1 MERRY
6 SEQTAAELRAEIAA
20 LTEKA
25 RKAEQMGIVNEA
37 AVLERKITLA
47 KAYLL
52 NPNDFKPEETYELE
66 GDPGS
71 LFKISYMNGRFAWGY
86 RNNNEQL
93 EAFPISM
100 LINKQEK

>member
-6 SEQTAAELRAEIAA
+6 SEHTPEELRAEIAS

-52 NPNDFKPEETYELE
+52 NPDDFKSEETYELE

-71 LFKISYMNGRFAWGY
+71 FFTISYLNGRFAWGY
-86 RNNNEQL
+86 RNQNEKL

-100 LINKQEK
+100 LINKK